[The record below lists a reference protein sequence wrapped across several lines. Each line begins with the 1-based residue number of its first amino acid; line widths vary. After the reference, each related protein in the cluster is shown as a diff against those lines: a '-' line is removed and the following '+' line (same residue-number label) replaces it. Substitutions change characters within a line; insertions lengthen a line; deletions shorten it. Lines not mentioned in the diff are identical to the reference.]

1 MKFLQVEWSG
11 TIQYIAS
18 TIKKKK
24 EEKDS
29 NEEEAVDPTHSSE
42 KGNFQDETYE
52 T

>member
-1 MKFLQVEWSG
+1 MG
-11 TIQYIAS
+11 S

-24 EEKDS
+24 KKKEEKES
-29 NEEEAVDPTHSSE
+29 NEQEAVDPTHSSE